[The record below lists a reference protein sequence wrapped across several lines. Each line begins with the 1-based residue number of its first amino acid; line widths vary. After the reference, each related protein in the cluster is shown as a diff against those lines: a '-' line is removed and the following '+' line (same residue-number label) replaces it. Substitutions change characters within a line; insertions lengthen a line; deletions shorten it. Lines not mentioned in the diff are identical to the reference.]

1 MYLMK
6 SKNMDLNRKFIVFD
20 DWYAGL
26 RTSKLSGKSMAFL
39 TRLTSNFLVNPDNA
53 KKYAGLNSLNI
64 FHEKIMVQ
72 WKYMDLWKYLEY
84 FKELKYAILDH
95 IVLDRDESRSK
106 DLVNKSWKIYE
117 YHGGIEQS

>member
-1 MYLMK
+1 
-6 SKNMDLNRKFIVFD
+6 
-20 DWYAGL
+20 
-26 RTSKLSGKSMAFL
+26 
-39 TRLTSNFLVNPDNA
+39 LVNPDNA